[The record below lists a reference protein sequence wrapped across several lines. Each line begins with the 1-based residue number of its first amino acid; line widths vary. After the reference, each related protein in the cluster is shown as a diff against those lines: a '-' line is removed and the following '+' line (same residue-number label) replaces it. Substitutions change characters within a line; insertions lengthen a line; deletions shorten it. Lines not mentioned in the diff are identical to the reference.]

1 MKLSCKNFI
10 LVAFMALF
18 ACFVSPVSAGTFAE
32 KGRELGQKL
41 DDAEAKLK
49 KEAAEAKM
57 KAEEAA
63 AKLKKKVEKVAEVAQ
78 EEISDQ
84 NQPSDEAKS

>member
-49 KEAAEAKM
+49 KEYISVSAIFALASKSQSVWS
-57 KAEEAA
+57 KS
-63 AKLKKKVEKVAEVAQ
+63 KKRCL
-78 EEISDQ
+78 
-84 NQPSDEAKS
+84 